1 LRNSSQGDGLEVRLN
16 DPSKGGR
23 SVNSHRTRLRALA
36 GAALLALCLMA
47 VGAAGAEAAKVK
59 ITGGT
64 TTITPSAATTQFLTT
79 NGIGVAPLA
88 PATLSNG
95 VVTLPIARG
104 RIDLATLRGFVAH
117 RGGLKFTKGNRS
129 LALRH
134 FLITSTRRGAFL
146 DATTPVR
153 RCRAVSRARRARARG
168 RVCSTRV
175 VGVRIA
181 RLSNVVRNSDNSV
194 TADLLLSQRAARL
207 INKLAGSHVVSAGA
221 NLGTA
226 RIVAT
231 TA

>member
-1 LRNSSQGDGLEVRLN
+1 MNLHN
-16 DPSKGGR
+16 
-23 SVNSHRTRLRALA
+23 TRFRALV

-47 VGAAGAEAAKVK
+47 VGAAGAQAAKVK

-95 VVTLPIARG
+95 VVTLPIAGG
-104 RIDLATLRGFVAH
+104 RIDPATLRGFVVH
-117 RGGLKFTKGNRS
+117 RGGLRFTKGNRS

-134 FLITSTRRGAFL
+134 FVVTSTRRGAFL
-146 DATTPVR
+146 DAATPIRHCR
-153 RCRAVSRARRARARG
+153 RASHARRGRGRAR
-168 RVCSTRV
+168 VCAFRWD
-175 VGVRIA
+175 GVRVA
-181 RLSNVVRNSDNSV
+181 RLSNVVRNGDNSV
-194 TADLLLSQRAARL
+194 TADLLLSKRVARF
-207 INKLAGSHVVSAGA
+207 INKVAGAQVVSAGA

-226 RIVAT
+226 KITAT

>member
-1 LRNSSQGDGLEVRLN
+1 M
-16 DPSKGGR
+16 
-23 SVNSHRTRLRALA
+23 NSHKTRLRALL

-47 VGAAGAEAAKVK
+47 VGAAVAQAAKAK

-79 NGIGVAPLA
+79 NGIAVTALA

-95 VVTLPIARG
+95 VVTLPIAGG
-104 RIDLATLRGFVAH
+104 RIDPATLRGFVTH
-117 RGGLKFTKGNRS
+117 RGGLKFAKAKRS

-134 FLITSTRRGAFL
+134 LVITNTQRGAFL

-153 RCRAVSRARRARARG
+153 RCRAALRPRRG
-168 RVCSTRV
+168 RVCFFRAEGFRV
-175 VGVRIA
+175 A

-194 TADLLLSQRAARL
+194 TANLLLWRRAAGF
-207 INKLAGSHVVSAGA
+207 INKVAGKHVVSAGA

-226 RIVAT
+226 KIAAT

>member
-1 LRNSSQGDGLEVRLN
+1 M
-16 DPSKGGR
+16 
-23 SVNSHRTRLRALA
+23 NSHKTRLRALL

-47 VGAAGAEAAKVK
+47 VGAAVAQAAKAK

-79 NGIGVAPLA
+79 NGIAVTALA

-95 VVTLPIARG
+95 VVTLPIAGG
-104 RIDLATLRGFVAH
+104 RIDPATLRGFVTH
-117 RGGLKFTKGNRS
+117 RGGLKFAKAKRS

-134 FLITSTRRGAFL
+134 IVITNTQRGAFL

-153 RCRAVSRARRARARG
+153 RCRAALRPRRG
-168 RVCSTRV
+168 RVCFFRAEGFRV
-175 VGVRIA
+175 A

-194 TADLLLSQRAARL
+194 TANLLLWRRAAGF
-207 INKLAGSHVVSAGA
+207 INKVAGKHVVSAGA

-226 RIVAT
+226 KIAAT

>member
-1 LRNSSQGDGLEVRLN
+1 M
-16 DPSKGGR
+16 
-23 SVNSHRTRLRALA
+23 NSHKTRLRALL

-47 VGAAGAEAAKVK
+47 VGAAGAQAAKAK

-79 NGIGVAPLA
+79 NGIAVTALA

-95 VVTLPIARG
+95 VVTLPIAGG
-104 RIDLATLRGFVAH
+104 RIDPATLRGFVTH
-117 RGGLKFTKGNRS
+117 RGGLKFAKAKRS

-134 FLITSTRRGAFL
+134 IVITNTQRGAFL

-153 RCRAVSRARRARARG
+153 RCRAALRPRRG
-168 RVCSTRV
+168 RVCFFRAEGFRV
-175 VGVRIA
+175 A

-194 TADLLLSQRAARL
+194 TANLLLWRRAAGF
-207 INKLAGSHVVSAGA
+207 INKVAGKHVVSAGA

-226 RIVAT
+226 KIAAT

>member
-1 LRNSSQGDGLEVRLN
+1 M
-16 DPSKGGR
+16 
-23 SVNSHRTRLRALA
+23 NSHKTRLRALL

-47 VGAAGAEAAKVK
+47 VGAAVAQAAKAK

-79 NGIGVAPLA
+79 NGIAVTALA

-95 VVTLPIARG
+95 VVTLPIAGG
-104 RIDLATLRGFVAH
+104 RIDPATLRGFVTH
-117 RGGLKFTKGNRS
+117 RGGLKFAKAKRS

-134 FLITSTRRGAFL
+134 IVITNTQRGAFL

-153 RCRAVSRARRARARG
+153 RCRAALRPRRG
-168 RVCSTRV
+168 RVCFFRAEGFRV
-175 VGVRIA
+175 A

-194 TADLLLSQRAARL
+194 TANLVLSRRAAGF
-207 INKLAGSHVVSAGA
+207 INKVAGKHVVSAGA

-226 RIVAT
+226 KIAAT

>member
-1 LRNSSQGDGLEVRLN
+1 M
-16 DPSKGGR
+16 
-23 SVNSHRTRLRALA
+23 NSHKTRLRALV

-47 VGAAGAEAAKVK
+47 VGAAGAQAAKVK

-95 VVTLPIARG
+95 VVTLPIAGG
-104 RIDLATLRGFVAH
+104 RIDPATLDGFVVH
-117 RGGLKFTKGNRS
+117 RGGLKFTKGNGS

-146 DATTPVR
+146 DATTPIR
-153 RCRAVSRARRARARG
+153 RCRAAFHARRGRG
-168 RVCSTRV
+168 RGHFCTFRAAWVRV
-175 VGVRIA
+175 A

-194 TADLLLSQRAARL
+194 TADLLLSQRAARF
-207 INKLAGSHVVSAGA
+207 INKLAGSQVVSAGA

-226 RIVAT
+226 KIVAT